1 MSTARRIA
9 IAACWLGLAP
19 SAALGRDEALTPG
32 DFAWGRAVETTSGD
46 PLQTLLLDLPI
57 YRGAVG
63 PELAD
68 LRVFNGAGEVVPH
81 AIRALVDPRAEQ
93 GAPLEVPFF
102 RLPGAAA
109 LAAGEGGER
118 KAERRTALARDVAIE
133 LSGDGAIVR
142 VGPGVA
148 PGDSGAAGGPPQ
160 AYLIDL
166 SQLER
171 NRAVVGLDLELA
183 ALPQEFVVP
192 VRVEASDDL
201 VHFDTLR
208 TREALARLDQAGH
221 RIERS
226 QVELSGVAHRYLL
239 LTSAGQPLPVEVRSV
254 RVRVAPELALP
265 PRQRERIAGERVAG
279 ECCAFIFDL
288 GGPIPV
294 DRVQFDFPVQNTV
307 VEAEVLSSSEPV
319 GPWLRHFSGVLYQLD
334 RSGTLRNAELPL
346 PPIRQRY
353 LKLVVAP
360 KGGGVGG
367 GAPVLEIAWRP
378 EQLVFVSRGVG
389 PFAVGYGRAQVE
401 DARFEASALIRTAL
415 SRDEEVPRATASLGP
430 VVPVGDPAVLLPRS
444 EPPSR
449 RTLALWAVL
458 IASVGGVLVLSV
470 RLLRR
475 MGRPEDGVPS

>member
-1 MSTARRIA
+1 MSTAWRIA

-57 YRGAVG
+57 YRGALG

-81 AIRALVDPRAEQ
+81 AIRALVDPRAEADAPVDVPLFSLPDD
-93 GAPLEVPFF
+93 GADAV
-102 RLPGAAA
+102 R
-109 LAAGEGGER
+109 
-118 KAERRTALARDVAIE
+118 ARDIDIE
-133 LSGDGAIVR
+133 ISGDGAIVR

-166 SQLER
+166 SRLER
-171 NRAVVGLDLELA
+171 SRAVVGLDLDLA
-183 ALPQEFVVP
+183 ELPQEFVVP

-208 TREALARLDQAGH
+208 TRAALARLDQAGH
-221 RIERS
+221 RIERN

-265 PRQRERIAGERVAG
+265 PRQRERIAGEPVAG
-279 ECCAFIFDL
+279 ECCAFVFDL

-307 VEAEVLSSSEPV
+307 VEAEVLSSSDPV

-334 RSGTLRNAELPL
+334 RSGPLRNPELPL

-353 LKLVVAP
+353 VKLVVAP

-378 EQLVFVSRGVG
+378 EQLLFVSRGVG
-389 PFAVGYGRAQVE
+389 PFAVGYGRAQVQ
-401 DARFEASALIRTAL
+401 DTPFEASPLIRTAL
-415 SRDEEVPRATASLGP
+415 SRDEEVPRETASLGP

-444 EPPSR
+444 EPLSR

-458 IASVGGVLVLSV
+458 VGSVGGVLVLSV

-475 MGRPEDGVPS
+475 MGRPEDGAPS